1 MSSEE
6 LEVRTK
12 VAGVR
17 MKTSLVSE
25 FDTTE

>member
-1 MSSEE
+1 MPPEE

-17 MKTSLVSE
+17 IKTSLVSE